1 MNGKIVSLILFFVL
15 VSSSLMMLPPAS
27 KAVESVRVY
36 VDPPGIVNPSVF
48 FNVSVK
54 VENVV
59 DLAGVEWKLKWDPTV
74 LAAVNITEVMFHE
87 VTPQSDWDNIQR
99 NWLDTDNVI
108 GVARYSYLYTNGV
121 KAKQR
126 GYLPISGN
134 HTMAI
139 IEFQVT
145 GVGNCSLDLIDSK
158 LANMNADPIDH
169 ENGNGFFSNSV
180 APPPLPPSPIESAD
194 VLVYLDPHRVRNE
207 SLGSQTT
214 FSVAVKLDSIAN
226 HSGMLYVRFD
236 LSWNSTLLECV
247 NATDVIM
254 HEVTPENEWGN
265 IELNMVWD
273 NAQGV
278 FYYYGSFLD
287 VGRALSGGYEPFFG
301 NHTIAVI
308 TFQVKDFGK
317 CLLHLSDFR
326 AASPPSLS
334 VLLYATIDGYFANTL
349 NGDVNC
355 DNAVNLYD
363 AILLAKSFGARP
375 LDMNWDEDADVNG
388 DTFVDIYDVLL
399 LCSCFGHSR

>member
-1 MNGKIVSLILFFVL
+1 MNGKIASLILFFIL
-15 VSSSLMMLPPAS
+15 VSSSFMMLLPAS
-27 KAVESVRVY
+27 KAVEPVRVY
-36 VDPPGIVNPSVF
+36 VDPPSVVDPPVF

-54 VENVV
+54 LDNVA
-59 DLAGVEWKLKWDPTV
+59 DLAGVQWKLKWDPTV
-74 LAAVNITEVMFHE
+74 LAAVNISEVMFHE
-87 VTPQSDWDNIQR
+87 VTPRSAWDNIQR
-99 NWLDTDNVI
+99 LWLDTDNVI
-108 GVARYSYLYTNGV
+108 GVARYAYDYTNGV
-121 KAKQR
+121 EAKES

-139 IEFQVT
+139 IGFQVT
-145 GVGNCSLDLIDSK
+145 GVGNCSLDLVD
-158 LANMNADPIDH
+158 LELVNMNADPIDH

-180 APPPLPPSPIESAD
+180 APPPLPPSQIESAD
-194 VLVYLDPHRVRNE
+194 VLVYLDPHRVSE
-207 SLGSQTT
+207 SPGAQT

-226 HSGMLYVRFD
+226 HSGMLYVRFS

-265 IELNMVWD
+265 IELTMEWD

-278 FYYYGSFLD
+278 FYYDGFFSD
-287 VGRALSGGYEPFFG
+287 VQRALSGGYEPFFG

-308 TFQVKDFGK
+308 TFQVKDYGK

-349 NGDVNC
+349 NGDLNC
-355 DNAVNLYD
+355 DNAVNLLD
-363 AILLAKSFGARP
+363 AILLAKSFGTRP
-375 LDMNWDEDADVNG
+375 SDMNWNEDADANG
-388 DTFVDIYDVLL
+388 DTFVDIYDALL
-399 LCSCFGHSR
+399 LCSSFGHSR